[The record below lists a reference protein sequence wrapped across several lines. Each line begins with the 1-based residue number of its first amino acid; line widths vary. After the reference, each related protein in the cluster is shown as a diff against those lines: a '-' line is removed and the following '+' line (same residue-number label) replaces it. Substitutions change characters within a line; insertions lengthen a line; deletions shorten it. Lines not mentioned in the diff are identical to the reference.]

1 MTTPAQRERTQLR
14 TKLYTGRQIPNKGR
28 GGGDIDESDL
38 LQMWPKHLDMERSA
52 AKRTLS
58 LPDVAA
64 MLENQ
69 QTPVFNALQPRPLSE
84 REVAVIRA
92 WHSKAEE
99 QQRKDLGDALAAAQ
113 SNIMVHT
120 TTQADRVI
128 QEVRREVPQA
138 VQGIIAEELDKRIG
152 PPPQG
157 TMEEALAD
165 RKHLNQRIQQLRKEA
180 EENAKPEEEL
190 FGDVKEPAA
199 TVSDNGR
206 ESAKK
211 RARIETP
218 SGEEKQRRA
227 QKRAR
232 PAETQSARGPS
243 SLPSQALRNL
253 GTSAVDATTENEL
266 KRKIASGLK
275 EDFMSPEEA
284 QALCEFCKEL
294 LPEATR
300 IHTGQFK
307 ILSKQAPKLFC
318 YDVDADGWSPQ
329 YKFAD
334 MAPVDYHLQ
343 HSAINGTPL
352 QGLVQR
358 VKETYGADVNH
369 IVINCY
375 PFFSAYIPTHKDQP
389 LSLKSLS
396 NKYETN
402 DDVFIYSLGADRWLC
417 FVKDTGAKQ
426 LWGRKLRSEMDIL
439 SEVKTSHN
447 SMYVL
452 SGHVNQSCLHAQ
464 PMEHSENKP
473 EELRFSI
480 TCRVARRLKVNTRLG
495 KYEHFNGK
503 KWETR
508 DLPNLP

>member
-38 LQMWPKHLDMERSA
+38 LQMWPKYLDMERSA

-165 RKHLNQRIQQLRKEA
+165 RKRLNQRIRRLRKEA

-190 FGDVKEPAA
+190 FGDVKEPVAA
-199 TVSDNGR
+199 VSDNGR

-211 RARIETP
+211 RPRIETP

-243 SLPSQALRNL
+243 SLPSQELRNL

-275 EDFMSPEEA
+275 EDFRSPEEA

-307 ILSKQAPKLFC
+307 NLSKQAPKLFC

-417 FVKDTGAKQ
+417 FVKDTGAKR
-426 LWGRKLRSEMDIL
+426 LWGRKLRSEMDML

-452 SGHVNQSCLHAQ
+452 SGHVKPKLSPRAAHGAFGKQARGIAFFDYLPRGSPLEGEQ
-464 PMEHSENKP
+464 PAGQVQTFQRQEMGDS
-473 EELRFSI
+473 
-480 TCRVARRLKVNTRLG
+480 
-495 KYEHFNGK
+495 
-503 KWETR
+503 
-508 DLPNLP
+508 